1 MGATYTRQSSYSDG
15 DVITAAHTN
24 DEFNQLL
31 AAFQASSGHTH
42 DGTANEG
49 GPITKLLGTAITIGD
64 ATAGTDIAVTF
75 DGETNDGVITWMED
89 EDHFK
94 FSDDI
99 VIDGTKRLYFNDEGG
114 EYIHGDGTDL
124 NLVSGADI
132 NIPANI
138 GLTFGDDGEKI
149 EGDGTDLTITGNN
162 INLTATA
169 DVNIPSGVGLTF
181 ATAEKIESDGTDL
194 SITVGSNGDINIPAN
209 IGLTF
214 GDDGEKIEGD
224 GTDLTIT
231 GNNINLTATADVVI
245 PADVGITFGSGEKIE
260 GDNTDLTITS
270 GAKINLTATSD
281 VHIPNNVG
289 IVFGGDSEKIEGDG
303 TDMTISANN
312 LTVDA
317 AADITLDAGGADV
330 VLKDDGT
337 QYASFTN
344 SSGDLIVKSGST
356 TMLTGSGANATFA
369 GTITTTGLITGGSL
383 DIDDVVVNGS
393 TIGHTDDTDLITVAD
408 GIVTVAGEI
417 SVTTLDIGGTNVTAT
432 GAELNLMDGGAT
444 VGTTAVADGDGIVT
458 NDGGTMRQTTVQTF
472 ATYFGSEITEMSN
485 LVTTGALNSGSITS
499 GFGNIDNGTSNI
511 TSGGLVKL
519 DVDADADDLTGDS
532 ATGRLTIGAGE
543 DLNLYHGGT
552 NSYIVNDT
560 GDLILDTADDIIL
573 DANGGNIT
581 FKDDGTSILDIANNS
596 TDVELTVSTAD
607 KNFKIK
613 GTDGSSAITALDIDM
628 ALAGK
633 ATFNGDVVVT
643 GDLTITG
650 DDLVMGTNTSGHML
664 VGDGTNYNPVAISGD
679 ISMASN
685 GAVTIANNAVENAM
699 LADNAVDTAEIA
711 DNAVTLAK
719 MAGLARGKI
728 IVGDASGDPSA
739 LALGS
744 NGQVLQSDGSD
755 LVFGSVSASSLAA
768 DNLTAGDAAINLTTT
783 SGNITIDAQDGDS
796 DIIFKGTDGSSD
808 TTFLT
813 LDGSEAGTAIFN
825 NDIKLQSDS
834 SVLFFGADNDISLTH
849 NPDKGL
855 ILKNT
860 NTTDD
865 KPIKLAL
872 HSGETDVQADD
883 VLGVIEFQAPD
894 EGTGSDATLL
904 AAAVRA
910 RSEGDFSSGSNAT
923 SLDFL
928 TGSSENASTK
938 ATLTSGGRLG
948 VGTTDPLGGIHVKGN
963 GEHGII
969 NIQPGGTSGS
979 TNMAYLRFLESGD
992 DTTVGI
998 ELNAS
1003 LEATNSMDLIFN
1015 TLNSNT
1021 LAEGFRIQANGSVG
1035 IKSGSAKGTNFTST
1049 GSAGGLSR
1057 GFTVQHDGASS
1068 FAGEFRS
1075 EGNNAN
1081 RFGLIL
1087 NYGADDNHSST
1098 ATAIIFQ
1105 DGDGTQQGS
1114 ITSTNGTVN
1123 YGAFTANHDVYL
1135 PDADKQTGY
1144 PYGTLLE
1151 CVSTTYKKS
1160 VGTNTALERG
1170 IQYNVQKTSSKMS
1183 KAVMGAYACKY
1194 ATFYMPEDDTQY
1206 YLEGDTIPEGKS
1218 VGDVKTAST
1227 IPSGKVVGDE
1237 KVVDNPL
1244 HQVYILGDG
1253 HILCNNETGNI
1264 EIGDFIT
1271 ASSTAGIGMKATET
1285 GITCGIAREAVT
1297 FSSSSETKL
1306 VAVEYG
1312 IRQFVAS

>member
-194 SITVGSNGDINIPAN
+194 SITVGSNGDINIPAD

-344 SSGDLIVKSGST
+344 SSGNLIVKSGST

-369 GTITTTGLITGGSL
+369 GNVTVDGNLDVTGTFDLSDSNFTNAGDIQLDSITGDGDTNTSITFSGS
-383 DIDDVVVNGS
+383 DVITIKNAGTNQVTFNDGSIQPVTDDDVDLGASGKEFKDLYIDGTANVDAINLNG
-393 TIGHTDDTDLITVAD
+393 TA
-408 GIVTVAGEI
+408 I
-417 SVTTLDIGGTNVTAT
+417 SAT
-432 GAELNLMDGGAT
+432 GAELNLMDGDAT

-458 NDGGTMRQTTVQTF
+458 NDAGTMRQTTVQTF

-499 GFGNIDNGTSNI
+499 GFGSIDNGSSAI
-511 TSGGLVKL
+511 TTTGTITGGALTVD
-519 DVDADADDLTGDS
+519 DVGVNGKVITMTGSTDDT
-532 ATGRLTIGAGE
+532 ATFTV
-543 DLNLYHGGT
+543 GT
-552 NSYIVNDT
+552 NGTLDIVTTDDNAAAAN
-560 GDLILDTADDIIL
+560 IQITADGTAELAGTTVTLDSEGDIVL
-573 DANGGNIT
+573 DANGANVT

-613 GTDGSSAITALDIDM
+613 GTDGSSGITALDIDM

-650 DDLVMGTNTSGHML
+650 DDLFMNTNTAGHIL
-664 VGDGTNYNPVAISGD
+664 VGDDTNFNPVAVSGD
-679 ISMASN
+679 VTMAST
-685 GAVTIANNAVENAM
+685 GAVTIANDAVESGM
-699 LADNAVDTAEIA
+699 LNDNVISGQTELASGLATTDELLVSDGGTIKRM
-711 DNAVTLAK
+711 DVSVLQAVTDDSAT
-719 MAGLARGKI
+719 
-728 IVGDASGDPSA
+728 A
-739 LALGS
+739 LAIALG
-744 NGQVLQSDGSD
+744 
-755 LVFGSVSASSLAA
+755 
-768 DNLTAGDAAINLTTT
+768 
-783 SGNITIDAQDGDS
+783 
-796 DIIFKGTDGSSD
+796 
-808 TTFLT
+808 
-813 LDGSEAGTAIFN
+813 
-825 NDIKLQSDS
+825 
-834 SVLFFGADNDISLTH
+834 
-849 NPDKGL
+849 
-855 ILKNT
+855 
-860 NTTDD
+860 
-865 KPIKLAL
+865 
-872 HSGETDVQADD
+872 
-883 VLGVIEFQAPD
+883 
-894 EGTGSDATLL
+894 
-904 AAAVRA
+904 
-910 RSEGDFSSGSNAT
+910 
-923 SLDFL
+923 
-928 TGSSENASTK
+928 
-938 ATLTSGGRLG
+938 
-948 VGTTDPLGGIHVKGN
+948 
-963 GEHGII
+963 
-969 NIQPGGTSGS
+969 
-979 TNMAYLRFLESGD
+979 
-992 DTTVGI
+992 
-998 ELNAS
+998 
-1003 LEATNSMDLIFN
+1003 
-1015 TLNSNT
+1015 
-1021 LAEGFRIQANGSVG
+1021 
-1035 IKSGSAKGTNFTST
+1035 
-1049 GSAGGLSR
+1049 
-1057 GFTVQHDGASS
+1057 
-1068 FAGEFRS
+1068 
-1075 EGNNAN
+1075 
-1081 RFGLIL
+1081 
-1087 NYGADDNHSST
+1087 
-1098 ATAIIFQ
+1098 
-1105 DGDGTQQGS
+1105 
-1114 ITSTNGTVN
+1114 
-1123 YGAFTANHDVYL
+1123 
-1135 PDADKQTGY
+1135 
-1144 PYGTLLE
+1144 
-1151 CVSTTYKKS
+1151 
-1160 VGTNTALERG
+1160 
-1170 IQYNVQKTSSKMS
+1170 
-1183 KAVMGAYACKY
+1183 
-1194 ATFYMPEDDTQY
+1194 
-1206 YLEGDTIPEGKS
+1206 
-1218 VGDVKTAST
+1218 
-1227 IPSGKVVGDE
+1227 
-1237 KVVDNPL
+1237 
-1244 HQVYILGDG
+1244 
-1253 HILCNNETGNI
+1253 
-1264 EIGDFIT
+1264 
-1271 ASSTAGIGMKATET
+1271 
-1285 GITCGIAREAVT
+1285 
-1297 FSSSSETKL
+1297 
-1306 VAVEYG
+1306 
-1312 IRQFVAS
+1312 